1 MDQVQVLSAVC
12 KKLNSDIEALGSQT
26 AMRESSLA
34 KLSGN
39 QQAFDEQLR
48 QLNMD
53 LQIKMSRTD
62 TIVQKLQNDVEQMS
76 HGLREVLNSQQETNR
91 SSLQRY
97 QEIKV
102 EISSLSQRVDRMFN
116 EQQALLRTFETDTAR
131 ALSTADSRSHAFVD
145 ELRNQ
150 ILQSKTQEDAER
162 ERAEQKINQKLDEI
176 KRSLEKYERL
186 DKRIDDAIHQFER
199 KSVTLEDQ
207 CRRAISDLQR
217 NNESVEKTV
226 YKKFDEK
233 YQKTMAN
240 LDKVKKEMRGCFE
253 SLEGSVE
260 TLQRITDGRIKV
272 TEEKL
277 DKEIEKLRSMTVLI

>member
-34 KLSGN
+34 KLSGS

-62 TIVQKLQNDVEQMS
+62 TIVQKMQNDVEQMS

-102 EISSLSQRVDRMFN
+102 EVIS
-116 EQQALLRTFETDTAR
+116 
-131 ALSTADSRSHAFVD
+131 FVD
-145 ELRNQ
+145 LYLKVYF
-150 ILQSKTQEDAER
+150 I
-162 ERAEQKINQKLDEI
+162 
-176 KRSLEKYERL
+176 RSDRF
-186 DKRIDDAIHQFER
+186 RH
-199 KSVTLEDQ
+199 
-207 CRRAISDLQR
+207 
-217 NNESVEKTV
+217 
-226 YKKFDEK
+226 
-233 YQKTMAN
+233 
-240 LDKVKKEMRGCFE
+240 
-253 SLEGSVE
+253 
-260 TLQRITDGRIKV
+260 
-272 TEEKL
+272 
-277 DKEIEKLRSMTVLI
+277 